1 MMVKIHRQQPTEME
15 EKQGLRGSE
24 VLWKRM
30 EPNEHETFPAD
41 PETGRGNSFL
51 HSLRKCK
58 VKEVFTWHLF
68 KTISMSQGLSVLICG
83 TGISSQYLAVRY
95 SVNTPMLQS
104 FINYVLLLCVY
115 TSILAFRR
123 GDDNLLQILKTKWWK
138 YMLLGIVDVEANY
151 MVVKAYQYTT
161 LTSVQLLDCFVIP
174 VLMALSWFILGIR
187 YRVIHYVAVCICLL
201 GVGAMVGADVLA
213 GRDQGATAYNVY
225 LNCFRHKHLPGDSL
239 VLMSA
244 ALYAV
249 SNVCQEYT
257 VKNLSRE
264 EFLGMIGMFGT
275 IFSGLQLAILE
286 HSEIPKIIW
295 DWQVALLFAAYALC
309 MFALYSFMPVVIKL
323 ASATAVNLSMLTADL
338 FSLFFGLFLFHY
350 KFSGLYI
357 LAFTM
362 IVVGFV
368 LYYSMATYT
377 QEPAPQ
383 QTAIDGLNNPVSET
397 EDDNRQ
403 ETAVQ
408 FPSGEALQRQHGHSD
423 PGRN

>member
-1 MMVKIHRQQPTEME
+1 MMVEIHRQQPTEME
-15 EKQGLRGSE
+15 EKQGLRSSE

-30 EPNEHETFPAD
+30 EPNEHGTFPAD
-41 PETGRGNSFL
+41 PETSRGNSFL
-51 HSLRKCK
+51 DSLRKYK

-123 GDDNLLQILKTKWWK
+123 GDDSLLKILKTKWWK

-151 MVVKAYQYTT
+151 MVVKAYQYTM

-174 VLMALSWFILGIR
+174 VLMALSWFILRTR

-213 GRDQGATAYNVY
+213 GRDQGASTNIF
-225 LNCFRHKHLPGDSL
+225 LGDSL

-383 QTAIDGLNNPVSET
+383 ETAIDGLDNPVSET

-403 ETAVQ
+403 ETAIQ
-408 FPSGEALQRQHGHSD
+408 FPSGEDAAETTRSQ
-423 PGRN
+423 

>member
-1 MMVKIHRQQPTEME
+1 MIPQILSKLGITAAVNLVSLTLDP
-15 EKQGLRGSE
+15 LE

-30 EPNEHETFPAD
+30 EPNEHGTFPAD
-41 PETGRGNSFL
+41 PETSRGNSFL
-51 HSLRKCK
+51 DSLRKYK

-104 FINYVLLLCVY
+104 FINYILLLCVY

-174 VLMALSWFILGIR
+174 VLMALSWFILRTR

-213 GRDQGATAYNVY
+213 GRDQGASTNIF
-225 LNCFRHKHLPGDSL
+225 LGDSL

-295 DWQVALLFAAYALC
+295 DWQVGGQSLQQ
-309 MFALYSFMPVVIKL
+309 MLYKVQICEIVISDGSETVFVHCLRNL
-323 ASATAVNLSMLTADL
+323 ASISVRCDTRQ
-338 FSLFFGLFLFHY
+338 
-350 KFSGLYI
+350 FSGLYI

-383 QTAIDGLNNPVSET
+383 EIAINGLDNPVSET

-403 ETAVQ
+403 EMAIQ
-408 FPSGEALQRQHGHSD
+408 FPSGEDAAETTRSQ
-423 PGRN
+423 

>member
-1 MMVKIHRQQPTEME
+1 
-15 EKQGLRGSE
+15 
-24 VLWKRM
+24 
-30 EPNEHETFPAD
+30 
-41 PETGRGNSFL
+41 
-51 HSLRKCK
+51 
-58 VKEVFTWHLF
+58 HLF

-104 FINYVLLLCVY
+104 FINYILLLCVY

-174 VLMALSWFILGIR
+174 VLMALSWFILRTR

-213 GRDQGATAYNVY
+213 GRDQGASTNI
-225 LNCFRHKHLPGDSL
+225 LLGDSL

-275 IFSGLQLAILE
+275 IFSGLQL
-286 HSEIPKIIW
+286 
-295 DWQVALLFAAYALC
+295 
-309 MFALYSFMPVVIKL
+309 
-323 ASATAVNLSMLTADL
+323 
-338 FSLFFGLFLFHY
+338 
-350 KFSGLYI
+350 
-357 LAFTM
+357 
-362 IVVGFV
+362 
-368 LYYSMATYT
+368 
-377 QEPAPQ
+377 
-383 QTAIDGLNNPVSET
+383 
-397 EDDNRQ
+397 
-403 ETAVQ
+403 
-408 FPSGEALQRQHGHSD
+408 
-423 PGRN
+423 